1 MEKVP
6 VPVDVKI
13 RMLPDQ
19 AATIDLVTKLSKT
32 GVSAITVHC
41 RTESMR
47 SSEPALLSRLEE
59 IVNAVGDSG
68 IPIIANGDC
77 YSVAD
82 REKICEITGESLRS
96 RSWRGWL
103 MRRFVGTKAIMIAR
117 GAESN
122 PSCFSPTGSLDPT
135 TIVIPHYIKL
145 VRSSSPL

>member
-41 RTESMR
+41 RTEPMR
-47 SSEPALLSRLEE
+47 SSEPALLDRLQE
-59 IVNAVGDSG
+59 IVDAVSEAEL
-68 IPIIANGDC
+68 PIIANGDC

-82 REKICEITGESLRS
+82 QQRICDITGQYLILRTT
-96 RSWRGWL
+96 RDEG
-103 MRRFVGTKAIMIAR
+103 RFDDEQGRKR
-117 GAESN
+117 
-122 PSCFSPTGSLDPT
+122 L
-135 TIVIPHYIKL
+135 
-145 VRSSSPL
+145 